1 MFSPVTCRVRGRVFP
16 PPPDPFLS
24 RVPFSAGRGQQPH
37 RRSCP
42 EGREAKRRVVPG
54 MHPLSGEGRP
64 QEAQRKCLT
73 IRVARPAYLP
83 IFHYLMTFSYQM
95 VYGRTPFADLPF
107 IPKMNAI
114 CNTQVGSAEWGVWA
128 AWSLSYKGWIE
139 GGASLGGM
147 LLHERLLNL
156 NLFRPVFST
165 GLRLVRAQTRPLS
178 TSCGAAS
185 TGTR

>member
-1 MFSPVTCRVRGRVFP
+1 M
-16 PPPDPFLS
+16 
-24 RVPFSAGRGQQPH
+24 
-37 RRSCP
+37 
-42 EGREAKRRVVPG
+42 VPG
-54 MHPLSGEGRP
+54 MHPLPGEGRP

-73 IRVARPAYLP
+73 IRVARPTYLP

-139 GGASLGGM
+139 GG
-147 LLHERLLNL
+147 
-156 NLFRPVFST
+156 
-165 GLRLVRAQTRPLS
+165 LVLEGCFCMKGS
-178 TSCGAAS
+178 
-185 TGTR
+185 